1 MKKMADIPKQTIR
14 LNKIAREDHLPNP
27 HHRRDPLVDN
37 KYNVNYE
44 VVEKKARSVK
54 FQTVTGS

>member
-37 KYNVNYE
+37 KYNVKLDE
-44 VVEKKARSVK
+44 S
-54 FQTVTGS
+54 